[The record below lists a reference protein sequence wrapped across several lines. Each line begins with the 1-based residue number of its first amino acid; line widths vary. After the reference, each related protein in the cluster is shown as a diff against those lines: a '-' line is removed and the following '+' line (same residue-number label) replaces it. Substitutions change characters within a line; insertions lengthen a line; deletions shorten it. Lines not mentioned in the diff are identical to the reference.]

1 MSYIVVLNSV
11 TNYDIYNS
19 YILAYSIKELIYIY
33 INLKNKYKNTRIKK
47 KFLFIYINFLFY
59 DIYI

>member
-33 INLKNKYKNTRIKK
+33 LNLKNKYKNTRIKK